1 MDIEM
6 NSLDKYL
13 IEVGSPLKIALQKLD
28 KYEEGVVFVV
38 NKSFLIGSITHGDVR
53 RALLNNLSL
62 FSPVELVANNNPI
75 YYSEV
80 ASPYE
85 LNMLFTN
92 GVTRVP
98 IIDSDGKIVR
108 VATEESTGII
118 PLSEPFLT
126 SRETELVLQVMNSGW
141 ISSNGIFVNEFENLF
156 AEFTEANFAI
166 SVCNGTQAL
175 VLALLALGI
184 KAEDEVI
191 VPALTFGATANA
203 VIQIG
208 ATPVFADVEL
218 ATMGISVES
227 ISNLITPKTRAI
239 IPVHLYG
246 QSVNLGELLNFAKL
260 NNLLV
265 IEDCAEAIGT
275 KFRGKHVG
283 IESDAGT
290 FSFYGNKTITTGEGG
305 MVLFKEK
312 IYADRAR
319 LIKSH
324 GFTPEKRYWHNSWG
338 TNFRL
343 TNLQAAIGVA
353 QMERIQELVRIK
365 QTNALHYQEGL
376 FGLGIAFPKN
386 FDWSTNSFWL
396 NVIFFFEGNESVEEL
411 ESYLS
416 ISGIETRRI
425 FSPLPEQPAFI
436 KYSKANQIFP
446 NAQLLFERGLCL
458 PSSTTL
464 TINQINFVV
473 KHIEIFLE
481 SKKS

>member
-1 MDIEM
+1 
-6 NSLDKYL
+6 
-13 IEVGSPLKIALQKLD
+13 
-28 KYEEGVVFVV
+28 
-38 NKSFLIGSITHGDVR
+38 
-53 RALLNNLSL
+53 
-62 FSPVELVANNNPI
+62 
-75 YYSEV
+75 
-80 ASPYE
+80 
-85 LNMLFTN
+85 
-92 GVTRVP
+92 
-98 IIDSDGKIVR
+98 
-108 VATEESTGII
+108 
-118 PLSEPFLT
+118 
-126 SRETELVLQVMNSGW
+126 MNSGW

-156 AEFTEANFAI
+156 AEFTEANYAI

-191 VPALTFGATANA
+191 VPALTIGATANA
-203 VIQIG
+203 VIQLG
-208 ATPVFADVEL
+208 ATPVSADVEL

-227 ISNLITPKTRAI
+227 ISSLITPKTRAI

-246 QSVNLGELLNFAKL
+246 QSVNLDELLDFAKL

-283 IESDAGT
+283 IESDAGI

-305 MVLFKEK
+305 MVIFKEK

-376 FGLGIAFPKN
+376 FGLGIAFPEN

-396 NVIFFFEGNESVEEL
+396 NVIFFFEGTDSVEEL
-411 ESYLS
+411 EAFLS
-416 ISGIETRRI
+416 NSGIETRRI

-436 KYSKANQIFP
+436 KYSKVNQIFP

-464 TINQINFVV
+464 TNNQINFVV
-473 KHIEIFLE
+473 KQIQLFLE

>member
-208 ATPVFADVEL
+208 AT
-218 ATMGISVES
+218 
-227 ISNLITPKTRAI
+227 
-239 IPVHLYG
+239 
-246 QSVNLGELLNFAKL
+246 
-260 NNLLV
+260 
-265 IEDCAEAIGT
+265 
-275 KFRGKHVG
+275 
-283 IESDAGT
+283 
-290 FSFYGNKTITTGEGG
+290 
-305 MVLFKEK
+305 
-312 IYADRAR
+312 
-319 LIKSH
+319 
-324 GFTPEKRYWHNSWG
+324 
-338 TNFRL
+338 
-343 TNLQAAIGVA
+343 
-353 QMERIQELVRIK
+353 
-365 QTNALHYQEGL
+365 
-376 FGLGIAFPKN
+376 
-386 FDWSTNSFWL
+386 
-396 NVIFFFEGNESVEEL
+396 
-411 ESYLS
+411 
-416 ISGIETRRI
+416 
-425 FSPLPEQPAFI
+425 
-436 KYSKANQIFP
+436 
-446 NAQLLFERGLCL
+446 LCL
-458 PSSTTL
+458 PMSNL
-464 TINQINFVV
+464 PRW
-473 KHIEIFLE
+473 E
-481 SKKS
+481 